1 MLSFQLL
8 FSLFV
13 IALIIALISGL
24 LFLAPVMPMRYIKL
38 HLYILVMPVL
48 FAVIGFFG
56 IHGQHVLGPFKIDRL
71 SWLLAGFVMALGFII
86 QKFSMRYLLG
96 DHHYRHY
103 FPLFTA
109 ITSFASLAWM
119 SEDLRLMALCWGMTL
134 LCLTLLM
141 NVNRFWKV
149 PRESAKL
156 SSMTFLC
163 GWLAFVGAIV
173 TIYIATGEWRVPQ
186 HMSNSTWSLL
196 TNVLLVLAVMIP
208 AAQFP
213 FHRWLIESVTA
224 PTPVS
229 AIMHAGIVNAVV
241 LF

>member
-119 SEDLRLMALCWGMTL
+119 SEDLRLMALCWGITL

-141 NVNRFWKV
+141 NVNRFL
-149 PRESAKL
+149 ESA
-156 SSMTFLC
+156 T
-163 GWLAFVGAIV
+163 
-173 TIYIATGEWRVPQ
+173 
-186 HMSNSTWSLL
+186 
-196 TNVLLVLAVMIP
+196 
-208 AAQFP
+208 
-213 FHRWLIESVTA
+213 
-224 PTPVS
+224 
-229 AIMHAGIVNAVV
+229 
-241 LF
+241 

>member
-1 MLSFQLL
+1 MQCLVKLKPAIVNFLPLCTESTIVGFIFIHKQLCERL
-8 FSLFV
+8 EIRRLCSVKFS
-13 IALIIALISGL
+13 IAIFTVCYCAYHCIDKWLVV
-24 LFLAPVMPMRYIKL
+24 LAPVMPMRYIKL

-119 SEDLRLMALCWGMTL
+119 SEDLRLMALCWGITL

-141 NVNRFWKV
+141 NVNRFGKCHV
-149 PRESAKL
+149 
-156 SSMTFLC
+156 
-163 GWLAFVGAIV
+163 
-173 TIYIATGEWRVPQ
+173 
-186 HMSNSTWSLL
+186 SLR
-196 TNVLLVLAVMIP
+196 NYQA
-208 AAQFP
+208 
-213 FHRWLIESVTA
+213 
-224 PTPVS
+224 
-229 AIMHAGIVNAVV
+229 
-241 LF
+241 

>member
-1 MLSFQLL
+1 
-8 FSLFV
+8 
-13 IALIIALISGL
+13 
-24 LFLAPVMPMRYIKL
+24 MRYIKL

-48 FAVIGFFG
+48 IAVIGFFG

-141 NVNRFWKV
+141 NVNRF
-149 PRESAKL
+149 ESA
-156 SSMTFLC
+156 T
-163 GWLAFVGAIV
+163 
-173 TIYIATGEWRVPQ
+173 
-186 HMSNSTWSLL
+186 
-196 TNVLLVLAVMIP
+196 
-208 AAQFP
+208 
-213 FHRWLIESVTA
+213 
-224 PTPVS
+224 
-229 AIMHAGIVNAVV
+229 
-241 LF
+241 

>member
-1 MLSFQLL
+1 
-8 FSLFV
+8 
-13 IALIIALISGL
+13 
-24 LFLAPVMPMRYIKL
+24 MRYIKL
-38 HLYILVMPVL
+38 HLYILVMPSIICSHWL
-48 FAVIGFFG
+48 FG

-156 SSMTFLC
+156 SNMTFYV
-163 GWLAFVGAIV
+163 VGLHSLDNC
-173 TIYIATGEWRVPQ
+173 IYLYCNWRVAGTTTYSASD
-186 HMSNSTWSLL
+186 MVIVDECTTCISCLDTGSTISFSSM
-196 TNVLLVLAVMIP
+196 VD
-208 AAQFP
+208 
-213 FHRWLIESVTA
+213 
-224 PTPVS
+224 
-229 AIMHAGIVNAVV
+229 
-241 LF
+241 

>member
-1 MLSFQLL
+1 
-8 FSLFV
+8 
-13 IALIIALISGL
+13 
-24 LFLAPVMPMRYIKL
+24 
-38 HLYILVMPVL
+38 
-48 FAVIGFFG
+48 
-56 IHGQHVLGPFKIDRL
+56 IDRL

-149 PRESAKL
+149 PRESTKL

-163 GWLAFVGAIV
+163 GWLAFVG
-173 TIYIATGEWRVPQ
+173 
-186 HMSNSTWSLL
+186 
-196 TNVLLVLAVMIP
+196 
-208 AAQFP
+208 
-213 FHRWLIESVTA
+213 
-224 PTPVS
+224 
-229 AIMHAGIVNAVV
+229 
-241 LF
+241 